1 MDVRARYLSDARQKE
16 GQHNFNMPK
25 NPKMTSEITSDLVA
39 ALQRRRAALGAAS
52 TPNTTTTTTRQN
64 VEDNEDD
71 EEYLS
76 ESDEEML
83 WPKKKHYPV
92 SIFDES
98 EDDIFGGDDIFASAP
113 PPPPPR
119 KTAIFGDD
127 DEDPLFGPPQ
137 TQPPQHPPVRA
148 RRRRNRSDLFDT
160 SSDEEDDDSDD
171 DAEEEEVPCRER
183 QPRVYEDIFAE
194 GATIRA
200 PSLPS
205 SKGIFDDDAADALFG
220 DSPFDDKP
228 SKPKLDDVSE
238 QTQYDDDV
246 DGEDAAPPPP
256 PPAIHQMT
264 KDRPRGPKQRRP
276 PSHTVSSTKLD
287 RNEFPPTV
295 HLAFFE
301 DIHTD
306 GLFEDYGPSGCG
318 GERIKYSE
326 DDHNNTDTGT
336 NSNHEKEDSPCGPSP
351 VTPPRHSNSIFD
363 DLNDG
368 VGEC

>member
-1 MDVRARYLSDARQKE
+1 
-16 GQHNFNMPK
+16 MPK
-25 NPKMTSEITSDLVA
+25 QPKMTSGELFPDLVA
-39 ALQRRRAALGAAS
+39 ALQRRRAALDAAS
-52 TPNTTTTTTRQN
+52 TPNTITATTRQH

-83 WPKKKHYPV
+83 WPKQKHY
-92 SIFDES
+92 SSLIFGDAS
-98 EDDIFGGDDIFASAP
+98 DDDIFGGDEIFATAP
-113 PPPPPR
+113 PLPAR
-119 KTAIFGDD
+119 KRALLGDGD
-127 DEDPLFGPPQ
+127 GAYLFANPPQ
-137 TQPPQHPPVRA
+137 TQLPQHPRVRA
-148 RRRRNRSDLFDT
+148 RRRRRRNTRDIFDS
-160 SSDEEDDDSDD
+160 SSDEEDDSDVE
-171 DAEEEEVPCRER
+171 AEEEVPCRETQSR
-183 QPRVYEDIFAE
+183 IYEDIFAE

-351 VTPPRHSNSIFD
+351 VTPPRHSDSIFD